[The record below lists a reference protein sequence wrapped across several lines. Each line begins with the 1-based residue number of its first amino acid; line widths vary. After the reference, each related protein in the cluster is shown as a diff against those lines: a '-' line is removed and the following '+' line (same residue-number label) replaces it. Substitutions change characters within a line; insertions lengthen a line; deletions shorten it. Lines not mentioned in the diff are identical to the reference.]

1 MTIYKQV
8 SMIKAYVIMCLVF
21 PDLTSFS
28 RLSSKLMIRYIIWNK
43 KALFDYKSDKKS
55 APIVKIIIKDFY
67 SVKSVKK

>member
-8 SMIKAYVIMCLVF
+8 SLIKAYVIMCLVF

-28 RLSSKLMIRYIIWNK
+28 RLSSKLMIRYIICNK
-43 KALFDYKSDKKS
+43 KVLFDYKSDKKS
-55 APIVKIIIKDFY
+55 APIVKIIIKHFY